1 MVAAFGEA
9 GMVGGGG
16 GGANADGFIAP
27 GGRPA
32 GGALARAGARSGAG
46 SGTAS
51 GFCIM
56 VAALGDGV
64 GAGAGAGVAPA
75 GGATPCFVTRKG
87 FWQRGHLMF
96 TPAAGTRDSSMS

>member
-1 MVAAFGEA
+1 MAAFGDA
-9 GMVGGGG
+9 GIGGGGG
-16 GGANADGFIAP
+16 GGANADGLIAP

-32 GGALARAGARSGAG
+32 GGAAARAGARSGAG

-51 GFCIM
+51 GFCII
-56 VAALGDGV
+56 VAEVGD